1 MAATTGVTT
10 PAAGAGYG
18 EPRTLR
24 DFLFATIRKHG
35 RLPAVRARI
44 GGAYKGLTYAELG
57 QAVES
62 FAAGLIRMGLRP
74 GDKVALVAE
83 NGLEWVI
90 GWLGVALAGGVDVP
104 IYGELSAHEIGN
116 AVRQSDSRYAIVG
129 AQYVPKV
136 DARPLERVIVAG
148 HSDKSGED
156 PLARLGARGV
166 GFGEVGA
173 GITSVDLRELAAVD
187 LRPGDLASII
197 YTSGTTGD
205 PKGVML
211 SHRNLVSNAMATPR
225 VVNVTT
231 SDRLLLVLPLHHPF
245 PFTAGLLAPLHVGLE
260 IVFETDLRR
269 IRERMSEVRPT
280 IFFGVPALYGT
291 MYRAILSR
299 LESDGKMEPFRKGER
314 ISAEIKRRTGV
325 NVGRLIFR
333 ELHQKLGGR
342 IRFLAVGG
350 AAMPPDLTRRFALLG
365 LPVLQ
370 GWGLSEAS
378 PVVAGQSLSA
388 ARFLLTDFY
397 ERMAGTVGRPLPG
410 VEVALVDVP
419 DKHIYAQIH
428 GEGEF
433 LVRGPNVMHGYY
445 KNEAA
450 TREAMLDDWLRT
462 GDVGRIDRKGYVYLT
477 GRAKSVVVL
486 DSGEKVYPDEL
497 EERFEESPLARDVC
511 VIGRRSGRLL
521 GERKM
526 QICAVVHPDPTAL
539 RDHARDV
546 GERLTPELVR
556 RWVQQEVDRV
566 QADLAPYKR
575 IAEVILTDTP
585 LPRTDLR
592 KVRRGSIREH
602 CSFDLDKLLSGDEE
616 EEGNH

>member
-1 MAATTGVTT
+1 MATTTGATT
-10 PAAGAGYG
+10 PAAGAGHG
-18 EPRTLR
+18 ELRTLR
-24 DFLFATIRKHG
+24 DFLSETVRKHG

-57 QAVES
+57 QAVDS
-62 FAAGLIRMGLRP
+62 FAAGLIRLGVHP
-74 GDKVALVAE
+74 GDKVALAAE
-83 NGLEWVI
+83 NGLEWAI
-90 GWLGVALAGGVDVP
+90 GWLGVALAGGVNVP
-104 IYGELSAHEIGN
+104 IYGELSAHEIAN
-116 AVRQSDSRYAIVG
+116 VVRQSDSRYAIVG
-129 AQYVPKV
+129 AQYVHKF
-136 DARPLERVIVAG
+136 DARPLERLIVAG
-148 HSDKSGED
+148 HLDRSGED
-156 PLARLGARGV
+156 PLGRLGARGV

-173 GITSVDLRELAAVD
+173 GITNVDLRELAAVD

-211 SHRNLVSNAMATPR
+211 SHRNLVSNAMAVPR

-231 SDRLLLVLPLHHPF
+231 SDRLLQVLPLHHPF

-280 IFFGVPALYGT
+280 IFFGVPALYGA
-291 MYRAILSR
+291 MYRAILAR
-299 LESDGKMEPFRKGER
+299 LESEGKMETFRKGER
-314 ISAEIKRRTGV
+314 ISAAIKRRTGV
-325 NVGRLIFR
+325 NVGRLVFR

-350 AAMPPDLTRRFALLG
+350 AAMPPELTRKFALLG

-378 PVVAGQSLSA
+378 PVVAAQSLSA
-388 ARFLLTDFY
+388 ARFLFTDFY

-419 DKHIYAQIH
+419 DKHIYVQVH

-462 GDVGRIDRKGYVYLT
+462 GDVGRIDRHGYVYLT
-477 GRAKSVVVL
+477 GRAKSVIVL

-497 EERFEESPLARDVC
+497 EERFEASPLARDIC
-511 VIGRRSGRLL
+511 VVGRRSGRLL

-526 QICAVVHPDPTAL
+526 QVCAVVHPDPTTL

-592 KVRRGSIREH
+592 KVRRGNIREH
-602 CSFDLDKLLSGDEE
+602 YSFDLDKLLSGDEE
-616 EEGNH
+616 DLGH